1 MPTVHKAS
9 RAFLAQVGVS
19 HPPRTAKEI
28 KLWLRRDPDYF
39 SFNSRAAAG
48 GAGNESIIGGDGG
61 VG

>member
-1 MPTVHKAS
+1 MPTVHKIS

-19 HPPRTAKEI
+19 HPPRTPKEI

-39 SFNSRAAAG
+39 SINPRGVADNAPA
-48 GAGNESIIGGDGG
+48 IGGDSG